1 MQNIRRRG
9 FFQFDGDKLN
19 EVYWLCYGEYTGK
32 KEIDV
37 FKRYVDARLKM
48 MYREDAYRLIVSE
61 TLKLS
66 PQGKTLKISY
76 KDVINIKKPEKKK
89 TGKEV
94 AEEAARRMGVKI
106 NWGGGK
112 R

>member
-1 MQNIRRRG
+1 
-9 FFQFDGDKLN
+9 
-19 EVYWLCYGEYTGK
+19 
-32 KEIDV
+32 
-37 FKRYVDARLKM
+37 M
-48 MYREDAYRLIVSE
+48 MYREDAYRLIISE

-76 KDVINIKKPEKKK
+76 KDVISTKKPEKKK

-106 NWGGGK
+106 NWGGEK